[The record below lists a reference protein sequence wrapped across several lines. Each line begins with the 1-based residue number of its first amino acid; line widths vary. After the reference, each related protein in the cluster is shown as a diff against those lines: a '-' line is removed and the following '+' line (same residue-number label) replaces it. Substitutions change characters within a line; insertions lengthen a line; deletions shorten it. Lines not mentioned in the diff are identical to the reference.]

1 MSLFGSSP
9 PDEAP
14 TTAASAFGR
23 STSSLFEDEPAMTK
37 STSSALFQD
46 DDPSGASSPW
56 DMPTPRKAKSRAD
69 LLKTLLPASDVP
81 ESYIEIFDAVV
92 RGSGNAGKITAG
104 GVARTLAAAHISAD
118 EQARIMAIV
127 APSGGTGSGEVA
139 LGRNEFNALLA
150 LIGLAQ
156 DGEVPNLDGV
166 DERRRSQFPSAFLFP
181 IPRSMGSYLIGHG
194 CFIDEARARLVAA
207 ISVYGLS
214 QVDRREPQLQWV
226 TSSPTT
232 WANKVV
238 NLQICHSRSFQG
250 LSTRI
255 SLSSLILASS
265 VLSPH
270 SGQLPRREP
279 RASRLLLQ
287 AKLERY
293 RRR

>member
-9 PDEAP
+9 PDETPNA
-14 TTAASAFGR
+14 AASAFGR
-23 STSSLFEDEPAMTK
+23 STSSLFEDEPPMTK

-92 RGSGNAGKITAG
+92 RDSGSGGRITAG

-127 APSGGTGSGEVA
+127 APGGGTGSGEVA

-166 DERRRSQFPSAFLFP
+166 DERRRSECLFP
-181 IPRSMGSYLIGHG
+181 VH
-194 CFIDEARARLVAA
+194 V
-207 ISVYGLS
+207 S
-214 QVDRREPQLQWV
+214 QP
-226 TSSPTT
+226 P
-232 WANKVV
+232 
-238 NLQICHSRSFQG
+238 
-250 LSTRI
+250 
-255 SLSSLILASS
+255 
-265 VLSPH
+265 
-270 SGQLPRREP
+270 
-279 RASRLLLQ
+279 
-287 AKLERY
+287 
-293 RRR
+293 